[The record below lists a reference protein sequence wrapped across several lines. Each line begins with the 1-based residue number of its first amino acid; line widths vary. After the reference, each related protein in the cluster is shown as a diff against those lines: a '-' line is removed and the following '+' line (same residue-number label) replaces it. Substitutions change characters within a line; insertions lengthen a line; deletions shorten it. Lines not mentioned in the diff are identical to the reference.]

1 MVLLHESEKEIGLKS
16 AIEGTRC
23 FFVFSLYSSGL
34 TLLRAAIGICFSM
47 TDVFRSEILAVVMNQ
62 IVDEPVLPVLFLRT
76 VSATSRVNDRRH

>member
-1 MVLLHESEKEIGLKS
+1 MFLRLLFVLL
-16 AIEGTRC
+16 
-23 FFVFSLYSSGL
+23 GL

-76 VSATSRVNDRRH
+76 VSATNRVDDRRH